1 MFAIRRGEIGGG
13 GVHGRVEMSDAR
25 KDASNAADD
34 AESGRLPA
42 IDILRGLAIFWV
54 ILFHLWG
61 DIKFFPGAPSGYYEA
76 FHDRLSGDGTT
87 YHLFTAFTDI
97 VFRDG
102 FQGVPLFMMISGISL
117 TIAAY
122 RAGDALR
129 WPRFFL
135 HRFRKLMVPYW
146 AGVAITYGVM
156 AAIAWRQI
164 SIGDGSFSDHFT
176 RGVSISLLSR
186 IEIDRQVVFASIAL
200 IPRLTRAEWFFAP
213 QLALWFV
220 GLLAQY
226 YLLFPLLFVLMKR
239 IGVLPFVVL
248 TFGLTVAAN
257 WWIVDNYGAPEFK
270 FWLVTGWAPFR
281 LFEFTAG
288 MGIGWLLAAP
298 GRARALAFV
307 RNPFVIIAAI
317 AVGLVVHTTGDLM
330 IGRWSVRYW
339 QSLALPLSTLGLALL
354 VLPLLTKRPGRAE
367 AFVLLR
373 ALAFAG
379 VMSYAILIVNDPM
392 RLVGSQLR
400 LEQVSDRIWWTFVVG
415 VYVPVS
421 ILIAWPL
428 AHLFGLIPS
437 KRKPVRIEPVASEP
451 EAALVPATT

>member
-1 MFAIRRGEIGGG
+1 MFAIRRGEIVAG

-25 KDASNAADD
+25 KDASNAAAD

-97 VFRDG
+97 AFRDG

-146 AGVAITYGVM
+146 AGVAITYGLM

-200 IPRLTRAEWFFAP
+200 WAADIPDPEQRANRTRAAVTLDSAYREAP
-213 QLALWFV
+213 
-220 GLLAQY
+220 
-226 YLLFPLLFVLMKR
+226 
-239 IGVLPFVVL
+239 
-248 TFGLTVAAN
+248 GLTLSAGTSEVMLQIVAAAF
-257 WWIVDNYGAPEFK
+257 DS
-270 FWLVTGWAPFR
+270 
-281 LFEFTAG
+281 
-288 MGIGWLLAAP
+288 IG
-298 GRARALAFV
+298 
-307 RNPFVIIAAI
+307 
-317 AVGLVVHTTGDLM
+317 
-330 IGRWSVRYW
+330 
-339 QSLALPLSTLGLALL
+339 QE
-354 VLPLLTKRPGRAE
+354 KR
-367 AFVLLR
+367 
-373 ALAFAG
+373 
-379 VMSYAILIVNDPM
+379 
-392 RLVGSQLR
+392 
-400 LEQVSDRIWWTFVVG
+400 
-415 VYVPVS
+415 
-421 ILIAWPL
+421 
-428 AHLFGLIPS
+428 
-437 KRKPVRIEPVASEP
+437 
-451 EAALVPATT
+451 